1 MSDDTTGQT
10 SLESLSLEDLQDLS
24 AAIAEI
30 RAQIE
35 RIQER
40 FGQQLAFEI
49 IEMADRLD
57 YLRLTVDAAMIDHD
71 RVTQNRTE

>member
-1 MSDDTTGQT
+1 MSDDIPAQA

-30 RAQIE
+30 RVQIE
-35 RIQER
+35 RIEER
-40 FGQQLAFEI
+40 FGQHLAFEMNAI
-49 IEMADRLD
+49 TDQLD

-71 RVTQNRTE
+71 RVI